1 MTIFKKEI
9 PIQIVRLSVIALIII
24 AIVAFKMI
32 TSNMINAKIDKIL
45 GNAKG
50 SISYGDTSMDL
61 FGFDVHIHDIKLNI
75 PNQKPLLV
83 DEMVVKSLDT
93 ENAVPRYMNIKLKGV
108 QSDLAMLRSNP
119 ALAAKLDILNL
130 KDVNSNLI
138 INYAFDKDQ
147 KMIDVK
153 ELTLKVKDAGM
164 LSYKTKLYNIVA
176 MEYFPMQINLAP
188 QTIKFGDTSLHYEDN
203 SFMEHWTN
211 MKAQDANQSVAIY
224 KDERLKKMQTDLN
237 TAKTN
242 SQSYEALLDEALIT
256 FIKDPKSFDFA
267 IAPKEPV
274 SLMTLGPIKS
284 RDDVLKTLNLK
295 VSANN

>member
-9 PIQIVRLSVIALIII
+9 PIQIIRLSVIALIII

-83 DEMVVKSLDT
+83 DEMIVKSLDT

-153 ELTLKVKDAGM
+153 ELTLKVQDAGM
-164 LSYKTKLYNIVA
+164 ISYKTKLYNIVA

-274 SLMTLGPIKS
+274 SLMTLGPIQS

-295 VSANN
+295 VSAND